1 MSHGLD
7 RLLEQARII
16 SVGDCE
22 SIQEILE
29 RHNKSMWVH
38 FSPFLVSYSLPPR
51 RSLYLLEIEGS
62 LVLIQVNV
70 RNGETRT
77 DLLFLPVPYT
87 DKINSWLTTLPEI
100 VGQEDVRIIWVDEE
114 EISQLRLG
122 FDENLAWD
130 EKGVEYIYEPEKVW
144 SMEGSEFRDMRK
156 RVRKAEKNF
165 PDFMDLSVEDISECQ
180 ELLKKWRSVQG
191 RKNSFLLDW
200 GYTRAALNDF
210 HRFSAENLY
219 GWCVKIQGNIEA
231 FAMAGPMNEDTA
243 NFFVAKTNPEVSGL
257 SEYLRWRVLGELR
270 AFSYVNDAGDL
281 GIPGLRQHKMKM
293 RPTKLKKTF
302 TATLLTEVHKGSCK
316 LRLM

>member
-1 MSHGLD
+1 MYK
-7 RLLEQARII
+7 RQLLEQARII
-16 SVGDCE
+16 SVDDCE

-29 RHNKSMWVH
+29 RNNKCMWVH

-77 DLLFLPVPYT
+77 DLLFPPVPYT
-87 DKINSWLTTLPEI
+87 DKINSWLTTLAEV
-100 VGQEDVRIIWVDEE
+100 VGQKDVRIIWVDEE
-114 EISQLRLG
+114 EISRLQLE

-130 EKGVEYIYEPEKVW
+130 EKGVEYIYEPKKVW
-144 SMEGSEFRDMRK
+144 TMEGSEFRDMRK

-165 PDFMDLSVEDISECQ
+165 PDFMDLSVDDIFECQ
-180 ELLKKWRSVQG
+180 ELLRKWRSLQG

-200 GYTRAALNDF
+200 GYTRAALNNF

-219 GWCVKIQGNIEA
+219 GWCVKVQGNVEA
-231 FAMAGPMNEDTA
+231 FALAGPMNKNTA
-243 NFFVAKTNPEVSGL
+243 NFFVAKTNPEFIGL
-257 SEYLRWRVLGELR
+257 SEYLRWKVLGELR

-281 GIPGLRQHKMKM
+281 GILGLRQHKMKM
-293 RPTKLKKTF
+293 RPTALQKTF
-302 TATLLTEVHKGSCK
+302 TATLMTRGAKK
-316 LRLM
+316 